1 MTETA
6 HEKFRSEIL
15 RSSRFEGLRSKIA
28 IPLISIL
35 LAVIAGTIILL
46 LMAEDPITS
55 FYYMTF
61 GTMKPVKIA
70 DTLFN
75 ATPLLFTGLSV
86 AVAFRGGMF
95 NIGTEGQM
103 IFGAFCAA
111 LVGFGLPMYFN
122 INLPPYVLIPLL
134 LLVGMVGGAIWA
146 LVPAI
151 LKAKTGVHEV
161 ITTIMMNYVA
171 LTLMVFFVGDLSSP
185 FIDRKYHG
193 NVSPQSPKIAETGVL
208 DKIST
213 TFIGTV
219 VEFLFAPFRTSKL
232 HWGFVIGIIA
242 CFVIFILL
250 WKTQLGY
257 ETRAVGFNQSA
268 SKYGGINVSN
278 NLIKVML
285 ISGALGGL
293 AGAIEVMAVWG
304 RYVNGFSSG
313 YGFDGIA
320 VALIGGNHPIG
331 VIFGSILFG
340 WLKSGGQVLQI
351 SGTSK
356 DLANALKGL
365 IVFFVA
371 VPLIAKSVLDH
382 FSDSKEYETYQEAR
396 NQFKTHEGFESISM
410 IEKIRV
416 QSIQYTNFVVGI
428 FSTEIIRI
436 VNSIRDNIRIIT
448 AMLIMAFGALLA
460 GLIAS
465 TLAPSIQE
473 IGDNLFSPISAQ
485 ITKIEFLIPINDF
498 LTNIFSIETL
508 FSILLFLTS
517 AYGYFWVNRFENSK
531 YYRRMFLFFL
541 GIFGISSFLGINT
554 IIGQELTLLVFTLII
569 MGFIVYQEYLAI
581 QTKPVEQRSLDN
593 LQYTPQQKIAIRI
606 YSLFS
611 GIVVLLIIALIYLS
625 PGIIPIPFD
634 FGEEIKIGETFDFFF
649 FSLNNYGALLGIV
662 GLVFLIICFIVMLR
676 IQLPRNHRLSYIF
689 NILALIFFFFA
700 VSGVYNLNATLLFT
714 MTLSIAAPIGL
725 ASLGGMFSEKSG
737 VVNIGLE
744 GMMLTGAFVSV
755 WLTYETGDPW
765 AGIIGSIVAGGLIG
779 LLHAVASIKYRA
791 DQVVV
796 GVAIN
801 LLASALTTL
810 GLIAVWNVRGTSP
823 TVTSL
828 TNIRI
833 PVLEAI
839 PIIGDLLYALSGGK
853 NGLSPVVYIF
863 LLAIIISWWVIQKTS
878 FGLRVRAVGEHPRAA
893 DTLGINVFLIRYI
906 CVMLSGVLA
915 ALGGAQLTL
924 GTVPI
929 FVKNMTSGRGFVALA
944 ALIFGAWNPIGAALA
959 SLLFGFAYAFR
970 FQLDSLGI
978 SWLFQV
984 NWLPAIMAVLV
995 LITFI
1000 LLGLILLRWI
1010 IRFLKIDILG
1020 KESLERITLLPA
1032 LVIVFITMLN
1042 LSYVVNEW
1050 ILTVFLDDFLPEKY
1064 SILFPPLEV
1073 NVIGIIVTWVVIQL
1087 LRSDPQQ
1094 LSSRIRIVVG
1104 LSISLTII
1112 GIIFIIAQTDLF
1124 LEKLTPTLPFL
1135 ITMIAVATVAK
1146 RGKPPAA
1153 DGIPYIKEG

>member
-1 MTETA
+1 MNEMDHPA
-6 HEKFRSEIL
+6 FL
-15 RSSRFEGLRSKIA
+15 NFLA
-28 IPLISIL
+28 AVL
-35 LAVIAGTIILL
+35 LALVWA
-46 LMAEDPITS
+46 A
-55 FYYMTF
+55 YF
-61 GTMKPVKIA
+61 GSR
-70 DTLFN
+70 LW
-75 ATPLLFTGLSV
+75 
-86 AVAFRGGMF
+86 RGW
-95 NIGTEGQM
+95 T
-103 IFGAFCAA
+103 C
-111 LVGFGLPMYFN
+111 
-122 INLPPYVLIPLL
+122 
-134 LLVGMVGGAIWA
+134 
-146 LVPAI
+146 
-151 LKAKTGVHEV
+151 
-161 ITTIMMNYVA
+161 
-171 LTLMVFFVGDLSSP
+171 
-185 FIDRKYHG
+185 R
-193 NVSPQSPKIAETGVL
+193 PK
-208 DKIST
+208 S
-213 TFIGTV
+213 
-219 VEFLFAPFRTSKL
+219 
-232 HWGFVIGIIA
+232 
-242 CFVIFILL
+242 
-250 WKTQLGY
+250 
-257 ETRAVGFNQSA
+257 
-268 SKYGGINVSN
+268 
-278 NLIKVML
+278 
-285 ISGALGGL
+285 
-293 AGAIEVMAVWG
+293 
-304 RYVNGFSSG
+304 
-313 YGFDGIA
+313 
-320 VALIGGNHPIG
+320 G
-331 VIFGSILFG
+331 VISLNIPVFSHVHVRTTTPR
-340 WLKSGGQVLQI
+340 VLR
-351 SGTSK
+351 T
-356 DLANALKGL
+356 
-365 IVFFVA
+365 
-371 VPLIAKSVLDH
+371 
-382 FSDSKEYETYQEAR
+382 
-396 NQFKTHEGFESISM
+396 
-410 IEKIRV
+410 
-416 QSIQYTNFVVGI
+416 
-428 FSTEIIRI
+428 
-436 VNSIRDNIRIIT
+436 
-448 AMLIMAFGALLA
+448 
-460 GLIAS
+460 
-465 TLAPSIQE
+465 
-473 IGDNLFSPISAQ
+473 
-485 ITKIEFLIPINDF
+485 
-498 LTNIFSIETL
+498 
-508 FSILLFLTS
+508 
-517 AYGYFWVNRFENSK
+517 
-531 YYRRMFLFFL
+531 
-541 GIFGISSFLGINT
+541 
-554 IIGQELTLLVFTLII
+554 
-569 MGFIVYQEYLAI
+569 
-581 QTKPVEQRSLDN
+581 
-593 LQYTPQQKIAIRI
+593 
-606 YSLFS
+606 
-611 GIVVLLIIALIYLS
+611 
-625 PGIIPIPFD
+625 
-634 FGEEIKIGETFDFFF
+634 FFF
-649 FSLNNYGALLGIV
+649 FSLNDYGALLGIV
-662 GLVFLIICFIVMLR
+662 GLVFLIICFIAMQR

-689 NILALIFFFFA
+689 NILALIFFFIA

-791 DQVVV
+791 NQVVV

-839 PIIGDLLYALSGGK
+839 PIIGDVLYALSGGK

-863 LLAIIISWWVIQKTS
+863 ILAIIISWWVIQKTS

-1010 IRFLKIDILG
+1010 IRFIKIDILG
-1020 KESLERITLLPA
+1020 KEPLERITLLPA

-1050 ILTVFLDDFLPEKY
+1050 ILTVFLDDFLPEKH
-1064 SILFPPLEV
+1064 SVLFPPLEV
-1073 NVIGIIVTWVVIQL
+1073 NIIGIIVTWIVIQL
-1087 LRSDPQQ
+1087 LGSDPQQ

-1135 ITMIAVATVAK
+1135 ITIIAVATVAK